1 MRAAVSD
8 RYARLREFT
17 APFGFVVRFL
27 LPCVRGR
34 VLGVAVL
41 GVIGAVCNALGLLML
56 MPLIAALTGGRD
68 ELTVRSLRI
77 PLDHTGL
84 LVLFGVAVLLVFAAM
99 QLRLMIQARAF
110 AVMDRAAEEASI
122 RGLLRLRELAAR
134 APEAGLE
141 RHVASLVGR
150 VSFGCGFLMR
160 QFANSL
166 ADLMRFAVFLAA
178 LTWLSPW
185 LSLLLVVSAAAAL
198 SLYSR
203 SVSRVA
209 SMAEARKETAV
220 AARGETREVRELFD
234 DASAEPDDLR
244 RRLEGF
250 FERGALGEAM
260 RQRGDLRREMR
271 RGPLLIEGLFP
282 LLLVMFV
289 VLALATDVLSS
300 QAAPLLVS
308 VILIRGLIGQMQKLG
323 SLFIATGRFHAPL
336 LFYMQ
341 LHTTD
346 DPAELVEA
354 EADEAL
360 DEGE

>member
-41 GVIGAVCNALGLLML
+41 GVIGAACNALGLLML
-56 MPLIAALTGGRD
+56 IPLIGALTGSLE
-68 ELTVRSLRI
+68 ELALRSVRI
-77 PLDHTGL
+77 PLDRNGL

-122 RGLLRLRELAAR
+122 RGLLRLRELTAQ
-134 APEAGLE
+134 APGIGLE
-141 RHVASLVGR
+141 RHVAPLVGR
-150 VSFGCGFLMR
+150 VSQACGFVMR

-166 ADLMRFAVFLAA
+166 ADLMRIVVFLAA

-185 LSLLLVVSAAAAL
+185 LSLLLVLSTVVAL

-203 SVSRVA
+203 SVARVA
-209 SMAEARKETAV
+209 NMSEAQRELAV
-220 AARGETREVRELFD
+220 AVRGETREVRELFD
-234 DASAEPDDLR
+234 DAQTTSAQLR
-244 RRLEGF
+244 GRLERF
-250 FERGALGEAM
+250 FEHGALGEQM
-260 RQRGDLRREMR
+260 RQRGDLQREIR

-282 LLLVMFV
+282 LLLVLFV
-289 VLALATDVLSS
+289 VLALGTDLLSG
-300 QAAPLLVS
+300 QAAPLVVS

-323 SLFIATGRFHAPL
+323 SLFIATGRFHGPL
-336 LFYMQ
+336 LFHMQ
-341 LHTTD
+341 LHITD
-346 DPAELVEA
+346 SPDELVEA
-354 EADEAL
+354 EAEMPL